1 KGVGAGPEPLPGDL
15 WRHHHP
21 GGAVHARRADV
32 VAAAIQHPSEE
43 PTHMSQS
50 AVATDII
57 LEVRNVSKRFGGIQA
72 VNDASLGIERGKV
85 TGVIGPNGSGK
96 STMFNLITGL
106 ETPDSGQIIYKGEN
120 IAGKAPHVIN
130 RMGMGRTFQLTRL
143 FGTMTVLENLAVITT
158 DSFQGAEEL
167 AEKLL
172 ANLGLTRLKNE
183 YAANLS
189 YGQQKLVEFLRLS
202 MIESDLILLDEPFA
216 GVNPVMEKK
225 LLEQIDMWVKE
236 GKTVL
241 LTDHEMA
248 IMMEL
253 CESIYVFDYGSVIA
267 HGTPQEVRENPRV
280 MEAYFGS

>member
-1 KGVGAGPEPLPGDL
+1 MSRVAPVG
-15 WRHHHP
+15 
-21 GGAVHARRADV
+21 
-32 VAAAIQHPSEE
+32 
-43 PTHMSQS
+43 
-50 AVATDII
+50 TDII
-57 LEVRNVSKRFGGIQA
+57 LQARNVSKRFGGIQA
-72 VNDASLGIERGKV
+72 VDNASLQVGRGKI

-106 ETPDSGQIIYKGEN
+106 EKPDSGQIVYKGQN
-120 IAGKAPHVIN
+120 IAGKPSHIVN

-143 FGTMTVLENLAVITT
+143 FGTMTVLENLTVVTKEN
-158 DSFQGAEEL
+158 FGGAEAL
-167 AEKLL
+167 ARELL
-172 ANLGLTRLKNE
+172 ANLGLSRLSNE
-183 YAANLS
+183 YASNLS

-225 LLEQIDMWVKE
+225 LLEQIDAWIIE
-236 GKTVL
+236 GKTIL

-253 CESIYVFDYGSVIA
+253 CESIFVFDYGSVIA
-267 HGTPQEVRENPRV
+267 HGTPAEVREDRRV

>member
-1 KGVGAGPEPLPGDL
+1 
-15 WRHHHP
+15 
-21 GGAVHARRADV
+21 
-32 VAAAIQHPSEE
+32 
-43 PTHMSQS
+43 MSQTIP
-50 AVATDII
+50 VATDVI
-57 LEVRNVSKRFGGIQA
+57 LDVRNVSKRFGGIQA
-72 VNDASLGIERGKV
+72 VNDASIAIERGKV

-106 ETPDSGQIIYKGEN
+106 EKPDTGQIIYKDQN
-120 IAGKAPHVIN
+120 IAGKQPHQIN

-143 FGTMTVLENLAVITT
+143 FGTMTVLENLTVVTT
-158 DSFQGAEEL
+158 DSFSGAEQL
-167 AEKLL
+167 ADELL
-172 ANLGLTRLKNE
+172 ANLGLSRLKNE
-183 YAANLS
+183 YASNLS

-225 LLEQIDMWVKE
+225 LLEQIEAWVGQ
-236 GKTVL
+236 GKTIL

-253 CESIYVFDYGSVIA
+253 CEDIFVFDYGSVIA
-267 HGTPQEVRENPRV
+267 HGTPAEVREDPRV